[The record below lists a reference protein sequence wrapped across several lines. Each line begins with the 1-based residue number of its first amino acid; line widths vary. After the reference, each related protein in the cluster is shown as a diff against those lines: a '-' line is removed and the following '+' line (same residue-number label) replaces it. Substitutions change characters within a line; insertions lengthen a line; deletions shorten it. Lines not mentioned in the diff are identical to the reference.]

1 MNFFFLLKCSWGNHT
16 FYPCMQISEC
26 LHLLLLPPPSPI
38 WFRATHEIQHL
49 FDVGKDRKYYVASHK
64 FWKLINLAFWG
75 VESILQNSSKM
86 HATMLHACYS
96 KYNKSPIFISSVVLR
111 VVSLSG
117 STNQVWL
124 SVFTA
129 TKTFSVSVLQW
140 WEAAPFKLTLPCDDK
155 LCTLLC
161 LVSVC
166 VYMCGG
172 TLEMEDDTHWGEGKV
187 EPGPKVVISL
197 IFFDKLICCVE
208 CLILY
213 TVCLSLSWDTRDN
226 ESASKEAWIKFD
238 W

>member
-1 MNFFFLLKCSWGNHT
+1 MQWSFSFCWSALEGIILSIPACKSLNVYTC
-16 FYPCMQISEC
+16 FYFPH
-26 LHLLLLPPPSPI
+26 LHP
-38 WFRATHEIQHL
+38 
-49 FDVGKDRKYYVASHK
+49 FDFVQPMKFDIYLVWEKTKYYVASHK

-96 KYNKSPIFISSVVLR
+96 KYNKRPIFISSVVLR
-111 VVSLSG
+111 IVFLSG

-187 EPGPKVVISL
+187 EPDHK
-197 IFFDKLICCVE
+197 
-208 CLILY
+208 
-213 TVCLSLSWDTRDN
+213 
-226 ESASKEAWIKFD
+226 
-238 W
+238 